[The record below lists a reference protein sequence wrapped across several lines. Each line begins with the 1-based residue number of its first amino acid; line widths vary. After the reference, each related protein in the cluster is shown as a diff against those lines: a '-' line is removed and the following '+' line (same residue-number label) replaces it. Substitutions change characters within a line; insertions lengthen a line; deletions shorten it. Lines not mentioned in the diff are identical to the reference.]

1 MRGSQMLYES
11 IALLRTFATFRLSAV
26 IGRRQQPQ
34 PGSLKLGP
42 CPLAASTVDPKPR
55 GRCGRFTAMCLVP
68 NATVAVEGV
77 ATVGE
82 TGAVDGLNLHVAN
95 APRGVLR
102 EHADEAISVLLA
114 VVPKTVRI
122 EPVVA
127 FVAHDREGGI
137 LLLATRHRFRPRNGA
152 HAAGGLSWWRLGL
165 REPPLAWCRLLH
177 TFVDVV
183 VGVRQLNARQA
194 ALRAHEVWRWS
205 KVLRVAKLF
214 TVVQR
219 RVNAVRI
226 CATTTA
232 TRPTASNSAPSGSF
246 RRASRLCCE
255 LSALPRHTLLL

>member
-1 MRGSQMLYES
+1 
-11 IALLRTFATFRLSAV
+11 
-26 IGRRQQPQ
+26 
-34 PGSLKLGP
+34 
-42 CPLAASTVDPKPR
+42 
-55 GRCGRFTAMCLVP
+55 
-68 NATVAVEGV
+68 
-77 ATVGE
+77 VGE

-95 APRGVLR
+95 APRCALR

-114 VVPKTVRI
+114 VVPKTVRM

-137 LLLATRHRFRPRNGA
+137 IQLATRHRFRPRNGA

-219 RVNAVRI
+219 RVNGVRRHTFVDVVVGVRQLNAGQAALRAHEVWRWSKVLRVAKLFTVVQRRVNGVRI
-226 CATTTA
+226 CATATA
-232 TRPTASNSAPSGSF
+232 THPTASISAPSGTF

-255 LSALPRHTLLL
+255 LSALPRHTLLLL